1 MMKTAKL
8 LFVMLAMA
16 LLAGACKK
24 DNGDSDDDG
33 TPNDSDYFVEF
44 KANGE
49 QQKYTTNALSQ
60 IMAPGSDQLYS
71 AVLQGYGDYPTNAD
85 KNLLSIIIWNTEP
98 ITTTTYLN
106 DNWVEKSDES
116 QVPQVV
122 MNYLDANKNAYL
134 SQKVLIAIP
143 PFDKVVSDVKVNIS
157 VLDQDHISGTFSGT
171 LYNVTD
177 ATFSTVVK
185 ITDGKFNL
193 KKY

>member
-1 MMKTAKL
+1 MIKTAKL
-8 LFVMLAMA
+8 LFVMLAITII
-16 LLAGACKK
+16 AGACKK
-24 DNGDSDDDG
+24 DNGDGGDDG
-33 TPNDSDYFVEF
+33 NPDGSNYFIEF

-49 QQKYTTNALSQ
+49 QQKYTSNALSQ

-71 AVLQGYGDYPTNAD
+71 GVLQGYGEYPDNAD

-98 ITTTTYLN
+98 ITTSTYLN

-116 QVPQVV
+116 QVPQIV
-122 MNYLDANKNAYL
+122 MNYIDANKNAYL

-143 PFDKVVSDVKVNIS
+143 PFDKVVSDVKVTIS
-157 VLDQDHISGTFSGT
+157 DLGQDHISGTFSGT
-171 LYNVTD
+171 LYSVTD